1 MASIKLD
8 FPSYKKYSIKQQQW
22 KSGGGRGGRSLLH
35 NPYRYVLSQRV
46 WFLVLFGLKT
56 GIHFAHFCLKL
67 GMVFEGTKGVYKHGI
82 ISIPNEYVRYRN
94 M

>member
-22 KSGGGRGGRSLLH
+22 KSGGGGGSLLH
-35 NPYRYVLSQRV
+35 NPYSFMLFQRV
-46 WFLVLFGLKT
+46 WFLGLFGLKT
-56 GIHFAHFCLKL
+56 GIHFSHFCLKF

-82 ISIPNEYVRYRN
+82 ISILNE
-94 M
+94 

>member
-8 FPSYKKYSIKQQQW
+8 FPRKKKIK
-22 KSGGGRGGRSLLH
+22 KKKKGRRGGGGGGGGSLLH

-46 WFLVLFGLKT
+46 WCLGLFALKT

-82 ISIPNEYVRYRN
+82 ISILNE
-94 M
+94 